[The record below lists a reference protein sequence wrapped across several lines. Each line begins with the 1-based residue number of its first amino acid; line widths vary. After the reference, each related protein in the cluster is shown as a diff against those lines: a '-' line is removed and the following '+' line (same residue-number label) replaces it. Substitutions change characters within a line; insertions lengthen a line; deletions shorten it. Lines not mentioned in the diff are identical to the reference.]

1 MLTPLL
7 TPLLNEDQ
15 LIEHI
20 AKALPSIRG
29 ASAGAGLR
37 IGIGHDAALGA
48 PRPGYEWALHSDA
61 FLDGIHFHAATYPP
75 DSVGFKSLA
84 RATSDLAAVGAS
96 PRFFLLTLALPAGR
110 TGDWLD
116 GFLRGMAH
124 ASRACGIRLA
134 GGDTSKTNKISI
146 SITVVGEIR
155 RGLAL
160 TRSGAR
166 SGHRIYVSG
175 RLGRAALGLELMNRL
190 RRGAKAK
197 RTAELARLLKPHL
210 YPSIRVELGS
220 WLAENRVASAM
231 MDLSDGLST
240 DLNRL
245 CKASRVGAR
254 LDAAEV
260 PCVKIPAA
268 ASRALR
274 GRRLDPLRL
283 ALDGGEDYE
292 LLFTVPPQN
301 LKRLQD
307 APGFEE
313 LAAIGEVERG
323 EGITVVETDGRE
335 WSLKPGGWDPFAVRP

>member
-1 MLTPLL
+1 VLS
-7 TPLLNEDQ
+7 EDQ
-15 LIEHI
+15 LIERI
-20 AKALPSIRG
+20 ARAIPSIRG

-48 PRPGYEWALHSDA
+48 PRPGCEWALHADP
-61 FLDGIHFHAATYPP
+61 FLDGVHFHAATYPS
-75 DSVGFKSLA
+75 DSVGYKSLA
-84 RATSDLAAVGAS
+84 RATSDLAAVGAA
-96 PRFFLLTLALPAGR
+96 PRFFLLTLSLPPRR
-110 TGDWLD
+110 TGRWLE
-116 GFLRGMAH
+116 GFLRGMAQ
-124 ASRACGIRLA
+124 ASRLHGIRLA
-134 GGDTSKTNKISI
+134 GGDTSRTDKISI

-155 RGLAL
+155 RGLAM

-166 SGHRIYVSG
+166 PGDAIYVSG

-190 RRGAKAK
+190 GRGSKPG
-197 RTAELARLLKPHL
+197 AELSRLLKPHL
-210 YPSIRVELGS
+210 YPKIRVELGA
-220 WLAENRVASAM
+220 WLAENRIPSAM

-260 PCVKIPAA
+260 PCVAVPDA

-274 GRRLDPLRL
+274 GRKLDPLRL

-301 LKRLQD
+301 LRRLQD
-307 APGFEE
+307 APGSSE
-313 LAAIGEVERG
+313 LAVIGQVERG
-323 EGITVVETDGRE
+323 KGITVVGTGGRE
-335 WSLKPGGWDPFAVRP
+335 WQLKPGGWDPFKR